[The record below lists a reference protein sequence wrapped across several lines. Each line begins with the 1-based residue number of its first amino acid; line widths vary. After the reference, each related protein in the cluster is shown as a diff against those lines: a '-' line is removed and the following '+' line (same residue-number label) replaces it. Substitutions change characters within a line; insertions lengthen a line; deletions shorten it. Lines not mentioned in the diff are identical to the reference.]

1 MTKES
6 QCKGDYVMT
15 VIKNNNPPDNPI
27 TTYKE
32 IKIGTTIYCL
42 TSKFEGKK
50 QLNETLK
57 RLAVKQATELL
68 KGA

>member
-1 MTKES
+1 
-6 QCKGDYVMT
+6 MT
-15 VIKNNNPPDNPI
+15 VIKNNNPPEPI

-32 IKIGTTIYCL
+32 IKIGNTVYCV

-57 RLAVKQATELL
+57 RLAVKQARELL

>member
-1 MTKES
+1 
-6 QCKGDYVMT
+6 MT
-15 VIKNNNPPDNPI
+15 VIKNNNPPEPI

-32 IKIGTTIYCL
+32 IKIGNTVYRV

>member
-1 MTKES
+1 
-6 QCKGDYVMT
+6 MT
-15 VIKNNNPPDNPI
+15 VIKNNNPPVEPI
-27 TTYKE
+27 TTYEE
-32 IKIGTTIYCL
+32 IKIGNTVYRV

-57 RLAVKQATELL
+57 RLAVKQVTELL

>member
-1 MTKES
+1 
-6 QCKGDYVMT
+6 MT
-15 VIKNNNPPDNPI
+15 VIKNNNPPVEPI

-32 IKIGTTIYCL
+32 IKIGNTIYRL

-50 QLNETLK
+50 QLNETLQ
-57 RLAVKQATELL
+57 RLAVKQAAELL